1 MENRTIMNM
10 TRTLVNMTDFNNT
23 GTGTDGDNT
32 NSVNDGGSY
41 SYDTYEYDSD
51 YYPKKYEYVGEWEI
65 AIRGYVTFFI
75 ALATILSNIVLVSV
89 FVFRSSRTST
99 TIVLTS
105 LAISDSIICLTRLP
119 EAVYFNM
126 AGNYKNLYITY
137 PWCIASHVLYVTYQ
151 VYRMTSN
158 WLTALLGVQ
167 RLVAIALPFKHGKL
181 FSSRASCVEIA
192 VIVAV
197 SVLLNL
203 YEALG
208 IYISELPIYKTWYRN
223 ETLPSGC
230 TRQFSQGLV
239 SAFGDPTKSN
249 TLFFIF
255 SGLLYRVLPVLILI
269 VTTVMLAYFLYKTQK
284 IRTSDKQRKK
294 QIHRITILIFLIL
307 VVFLIAE
314 IQDGIAYFIY
324 AAELSQDKKRQILSE
339 EDDIMWDT
347 ISSMLSLVSY
357 ACNFWIFFL
366 MSQQFRSA
374 LLDIFRSGF
383 QKAHIYFNLEDFD
396 EKSVSNTPNTSLTS
410 KNENST
416 FV

>member
-1 MENRTIMNM
+1 MENQTIMN
-10 TRTLVNMTDFNNT
+10 TTQTLVNITDFNFT
-23 GTGTDGDNT
+23 GSGIGDDNYTNEDGE
-32 NSVNDGGSY
+32 GAY
-41 SYDTYEYDSD
+41 SYEYYADF
-51 YYPKKYEYVGEWEI
+51 YAKKYEYIGEWEI

-137 PWCIASHVLYVTYQ
+137 PWCIATHVLYVIYQ
-151 VYRMTSN
+151 VFRMTSN

-181 FSSRASCVEIA
+181 FNSRASCVEIA

-208 IYISELPIYKTWYRN
+208 IYISELPIYKTWYYN
-223 ETLPSGC
+223 ETLPSSC
-230 TRQFSQGLV
+230 TREVSLGLV

-269 VTTVMLAYFLYKTQK
+269 FTTVMLAYFLYKRQK
-284 IRTSDKQRKK
+284 MRTSNTEEKKK
-294 QIHRITILIFLIL
+294 QIQRMTILIFLIL

-324 AAELSQDKKRQILSE
+324 AAELSQDKKRQILSK
-339 EDDIMWDT
+339 EDDIRWDT
-347 ISSMLSLVSY
+347 ISSMLSLISY

-374 LLDIFRSGF
+374 LLDIFKSGF
-383 QKAHIYFNLEDFD
+383 RKAHIYFNLD
-396 EKSVSNTPNTSLTS
+396 ESDEESVSNTPNTSLTS
-410 KNENST
+410 KNEKST

>member
-1 MENRTIMNM
+1 MENQTLLNL
-10 TRTLVNMTDFNNT
+10 THTLVNITDLN
-23 GTGTDGDNT
+23 NT
-32 NSVNDGGSY
+32 NSGIVDDYNNYEDGGGAY
-41 SYDTYEYDSD
+41 SYETYEYYADF
-51 YYPKKYEYVGEWEI
+51 YVKKYEYIGKWEI
-65 AIRGYVTFFI
+65 TIRGYVTFFI

-89 FVFRSSRTST
+89 LVFRSSRTFT

-105 LAISDSIICLTRLP
+105 LAITDSIICLTRLP

-137 PWCIASHVLYVTYQ
+137 PWCIATHVLYVIYQ
-151 VYRMTSN
+151 VFRMMSN

-181 FSSRASCVEIA
+181 FNSRASCVEIA
-192 VIVAV
+192 VIVGV
-197 SVLLNL
+197 SVMLNL

-208 IYISELPIYKTWYRN
+208 IYISELPIYKTWYYN
-223 ETLPSGC
+223 ETLPSSC
-230 TRQFSQGLV
+230 TRDFSQWSA

-269 VTTVMLAYFLYKTQK
+269 FTTVMLVYFLYKRQK
-284 IRTSDKQRKK
+284 MRALNTQRKK
-294 QIHRITILIFLIL
+294 QIQRMTILIFLIL

-314 IQDGIAYFIY
+314 TQDGIAHFIY
-324 AAELSQDKKRQILSE
+324 AAELSQDKKRQNLSK

-347 ISSMLSLVSY
+347 ISSMLSLISY
-357 ACNFWIFFL
+357 ACNVWIFFL

-374 LLDIFRSGF
+374 LLDIFKSGF
-383 QKAHIYFNLEDFD
+383 RRVHFYFHLGEI
-396 EKSVSNTPNTSLTS
+396 EEESVSNTPTTNLRI